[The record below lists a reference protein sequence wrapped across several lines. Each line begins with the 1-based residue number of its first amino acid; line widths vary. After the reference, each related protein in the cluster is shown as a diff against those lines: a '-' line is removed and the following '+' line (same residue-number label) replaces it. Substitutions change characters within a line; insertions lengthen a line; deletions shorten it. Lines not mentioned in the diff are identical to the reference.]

1 MRFRRGQTPIPMP
14 LPGLDPDQTAAPPP
28 DTPTGR
34 DEPEEHDAVG
44 ADDGEPHPQSPNR
57 PRQGQTETPI
67 GDGVPAD
74 DRPSPLSITT
84 AEDERQGHGEPDLGP
99 SPVRPLPFTAAQCQ
113 ALPVHAICQVLEA
126 GSAGKAGALLDSVER
141 ACHAGEVTIYEEQ
154 VLYGR
159 LRIQIAIETGKPV
172 RVVEY
177 LGPDPLAYALSHWQD
192 KWDRTKSQRAVAIA
206 RVYEWQGTGRP
217 KKPAVNAGF
226 SPDDIPRVTTEVMAN
241 EAGVSRK
248 LMQGAKRIVEEDP
261 YLADEVASGHMA
273 VTKAVDVLDRRSDIS
288 NGFVKKAQ
296 KSVPRR
302 SRGAFREDADV
313 WAHPKDTSG
322 RHDRRV
328 LLEDLEKD
336 DLVEIVLAL
345 QDENA
350 LLKSERDRMREEISR
365 LRNRPAGVGGVD
377 GAN

>member
-1 MRFRRGQTPIPMP
+1 MPM
-14 LPGLDPDQTAAPPP
+14 PGLDADQTAAPTP
-28 DTPTGR
+28 DTTAGR
-34 DEPEEHDAVG
+34 DEPEGHGAVG
-44 ADDGEPHPQSPNR
+44 ADYGEPHPQSSNR

-74 DRPSPLSITT
+74 DLPFSLSIT
-84 AEDERQGHGEPDLGP
+84 ADANERQAHGEPDLEQ
-99 SPVRPLPFTAAQCQ
+99 SPVRTLALSAAQCQ
-113 ALPVHAICQVLEA
+113 ALPVHAICQALEA
-126 GSAGKAGALLDSVER
+126 GSAGKAEGWLDSVAR
-141 ACHAGEVTIYEEQ
+141 ACHAGDVTIYEEQ

-159 LRIQIAIETGKPV
+159 LRIKVAIETGLPLS
-172 RVVEY
+172 VVEY

-192 KWDRTKSQRAVAIA
+192 KWDRTKSQRAVTIA
-206 RVYEWQGTGRP
+206 RVYQWQGTGRP
-217 KKPAVNAGF
+217 KKPAANAGF
-226 SPDDIPRVTTEVMAN
+226 SPDDIPRVATEVMAN

-350 LLKSERDRMREEISR
+350 RLKSERDRMREEISR